1 VSALLD
7 TSVVVRYLTG
17 EPPEAAAQAA
27 AIIDSPEQLTLPEVA
42 LAEVGFVLGS
52 VYGVGREA
60 IVDALVALLRRENIT
75 PYCVTKDDALEALLM
90 CRPSARVS
98 FADALIWAAA
108 RSTEDKAVY
117 SFDARFP
124 RDGIDLRDRQPG

>member
-1 VSALLD
+1 MSALLD

-17 EPPEAAAQAA
+17 DPPEAAAQAA
-27 AIIDSPEQLTLPEVA
+27 DIIDSPEQLTLPEVV
-42 LAEVGFVLGS
+42 LAEVGFVLAS

-60 IVDALVALLRRENIT
+60 IVDALVALLRRQNIA
-75 PYCVTKDDALEALLM
+75 PHCLPKDDALEALLL

-108 RSTEDKAVY
+108 RSTDDKVVY
-117 SFDARFP
+117 SFDGRFP
-124 RDGIDLRDRQPG
+124 RDGIDLRDSQPG